1 MKFHAL
7 VRTAAGA
14 LVGALVAGGA
24 FAQAATQPLPTTM
37 TDTAPLPA
45 TDRTSSGAVI
55 LMNEPVLAQRQAM
68 LAAQARSDVDTRSM
82 GAGPANA
89 VRRARTAEELRMQ
102 RALDELAKERR
113 LPVLG

>member
-24 FAQAATQPLPTTM
+24 FAQAETQPLPTTL
-37 TDTAPLPA
+37 TDVAPLPA

-55 LMNEPVLAQRQAM
+55 LMDQPVLAQRQAL

-82 GAGPANA
+82 GAGPA
-89 VRRARTAEELRMQ
+89 RATRHAQTEQELQMQ
-102 RALDELAKERR
+102 RALEDAMRR
-113 LPVLG
+113 NGTPQ

>member
-24 FAQAATQPLPTTM
+24 FAQAETQPLPTTM

-55 LMNEPVLAQRQAM
+55 LMDQPVLAQRQAM
-68 LAAQARSDVDTRSM
+68 LAAQTRSDVDTRSM

-102 RALDELAKERR
+102 RALDDAMRR
-113 LPVLG
+113 NVTPQ